1 MNSRYTRS
9 DLECFLN
16 NSKEALNRHK
26 CLADYKIGLFRESG
40 FNVGIYDTEDH
51 IIKRHNTK
59 TIKDT
64 CKFLCLLNNLL
75 FSDVV
80 NINTDE
86 DFFTLF
92 EIIKN

>member
-1 MNSRYTRS
+1 MDNRYTRS

-26 CLADYKIGLFRESG
+26 CLADYRIGLFKENG
-40 FNVGIYDTEDH
+40 FNVVIYDAEDH
-51 IIKRHNTK
+51 IMKRHNTK

-75 FSDVV
+75 FSDIIS
-80 NINTDE
+80 INTDE
-86 DFFTLF
+86 DLFALF
-92 EIIKN
+92 EIVRN

>member
-1 MNSRYTRS
+1 MNNRYTRS

-16 NSKEALNRHK
+16 NSREALNRHK
-26 CLADYKIGLFRESG
+26 CLADYKIGLFKESG
-40 FNVGIYDTEDH
+40 FNVVIYDAEDH

-59 TIKDT
+59 TIKNT

-75 FSDVV
+75 FSD
-80 NINTDE
+80 IISIKTDE
-86 DFFTLF
+86 DLFTLF

>member
-86 DFFTLF
+86 DFFRLF

>member
-26 CLADYKIGLFRESG
+26 CLADYKIGLFRENG
-40 FNVGIYDTEDH
+40 FNVVIYDAGDH

-59 TIKDT
+59 TIKNT

-75 FSDVV
+75 FSDIVS
-80 NINTDE
+80 IKTDE
-86 DFFTLF
+86 DFFRLF